1 MGLRR
6 VNMSYDDGRHKIVHL
21 GLTNHTEPSDSAY
34 IRKCIEFYEINK
46 GGAVNQSLILE
57 RLNRIEAMLKSG
69 VVAAPGQVFD
79 DGDDTDDIFDDA
91 IAQLE

>member
-6 VNMSYDDGRHKIVHL
+6 VNMSYDDGRHEIVHL

-46 GGAVNQSLILE
+46 GGAVNQNLILE
-57 RLNRIEAMLKSG
+57 RLNRIEAMLKNG
-69 VVAAPGQVFD
+69 VVTTPDQDFADA
-79 DGDDTDDIFDDA
+79 DTDDIFDDA
-91 IAQLE
+91 LEQLA